1 MNTQLNYHHL
11 RYFLAVAAHGGI
23 KGASETL
30 HVSAPTLSAQ
40 VRELEDF
47 LGVQLFKR
55 ERRKL
60 VLNDAGRVVLRYAER
75 IMSLGD
81 EMVQVVQRG
90 EPGGAEIVFLGIVDS
105 VPKLVA
111 SRLLRRAWV
120 ELPKLRVVVRE
131 GLPAELFPALAAHQL
146 DLVITSEP
154 APSSLKT
161 LLFSKL
167 AGRFRVHLVAA
178 PEVRHRFS
186 KAGGL
191 SALPMLVPTRESALR
206 RELDQWWVEEGIV
219 PDIRAEFDDA
229 AAMYELAA
237 DGVGVAP
244 VLGPVLKDVLSRYG
258 LVELPVRVGIQES
271 LYVVTAERQFS
282 HVGPRIIAQLAADMA
297 SAVSSGPAKTEKS
310 SRPIS

>member
-1 MNTQLNYHHL
+1 
-11 RYFLAVAAHGGI
+11 VAAHGGI
-23 KGASETL
+23 KGASEAL

-40 VRELEDF
+40 VRELEGF
-47 LGVQLFKR
+47 LGVELFRR

-60 VLNDAGRVVLRYAER
+60 ILSDAGRVVLRYAER
-75 IMSLGD
+75 IVSLGD

-111 SRLLRRAWV
+111 SWLLRRAWL

-131 GLPAELFPALAAHQL
+131 GMPAELFPALAAHQI
-146 DLVITSEP
+146 DLVITSELAP
-154 APSSLKT
+154 ASLKT

-167 AGRFRVHLVAA
+167 VGRFGVHLVAA
-178 PEVRHRFS
+178 PEVRNRFS
-186 KAGGL
+186 PRKGGL

-206 RELDQWWVEEGIV
+206 RELDRWWAEEGIV
-219 PDIRAEFDDA
+219 PDIRAECDDA

-258 LVELPVRVGIQES
+258 LVELPVRTGLQES

-282 HVGPRIIAQLAADMA
+282 HEGPRIIAHLATQMA
-297 SAVSSGPAKTEKS
+297 SAAASGEVSAKTPS
-310 SRPIS
+310 IARTRRSISPPSV